1 MSTSVTMSMRR
12 GYRSLTHTEMG
23 GETKDAIGHSS
34 VPKQQNELLYGTVY
48 YLYTIMYSRS
58 QIAPVDSCETPVD
71 CKSTTTATIWKS
83 DNTPLVSGP
92 VTLAKHQKLGRSKSR
107 GAELAFPLPADYVTP
122 GHCLKEV

>member
-1 MSTSVTMSMRR
+1 MSMRR

-71 CKSTTTATIWKS
+71 CKSTTATIWKS

-92 VTLAKHQKLGRSKSR
+92 DTLAKHQKLGQSKA
-107 GAELAFPLPADYVTP
+107 GAPSWRFPCQLTM
-122 GHCLKEV
+122 